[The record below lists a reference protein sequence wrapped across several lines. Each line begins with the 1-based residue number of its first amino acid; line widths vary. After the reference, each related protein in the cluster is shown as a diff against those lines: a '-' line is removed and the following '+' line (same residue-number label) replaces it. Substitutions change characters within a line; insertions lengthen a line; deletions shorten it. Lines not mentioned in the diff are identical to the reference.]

1 MRCDVC
7 GYKIMPGVHECP
19 NCGYKWD
26 DGHVNTFDRNA
37 YDHGHIQ
44 IKPKSEIKQPQRK
57 TTINPKSTLEKGNNI
72 IQKVLIVFIG
82 LWIVGMLAGVV
93 VELISGASFMFDDI
107 FGTIFKDD
115 DYYTSSSIEEAIEYG
130 YDYDDILEREKNVIA
145 FFEDLGLTDID
156 TYDYVGTSDY
166 VSFSVYAYDDDY
178 TMYEIGETYMDDALY
193 ETTFVTSGYLE
204 NSIQSG
210 DLTID
215 KDMIDAIDDYIEC
228 GNLYDMINVYRSQM
242 SLDDDGYVY
251 YDNDIY
257 FTEDYEDYDGSYYYY
272 FSIDF

>member
-7 GYKIMPGVHECP
+7 GYKIVPGQHECP

-26 DGHVNTFDRNA
+26 DGHVNTFDRTA

-44 IKPKSEIKQPQRK
+44 NKPKSQVKQPQRK
-57 TTINPKSTLEKGNNI
+57 TIVNPKSTIEKNKI
-72 IQKVLIVFIG
+72 IPTLIKIFIG

-93 VELISGASFMFDDI
+93 VTLVSQVPSIFDDI
-107 FGTIFKDD
+107 FEEDD
-115 DYYTSSSIEEAIEYG
+115 TYTSSSIEEAIEYG
-130 YDYDDILEREKNVIA
+130 YDYENVLQREEDVIA
-145 FFEDLGLTDID
+145 FFESLGFTDID
-156 TYDYVGTSDY
+156 TYDYVGTGTY
-166 VSFSVYAYDDDY
+166 VSFTVYAYDDDY
-178 TMYEIGETYMDDALY
+178 TMYEIGETYMDEALY

-242 SLDDDGYVY
+242 SLDDDGYLY

-257 FTEDYEDYDGSYYYY
+257 FSEDYEDYDGTYYYY